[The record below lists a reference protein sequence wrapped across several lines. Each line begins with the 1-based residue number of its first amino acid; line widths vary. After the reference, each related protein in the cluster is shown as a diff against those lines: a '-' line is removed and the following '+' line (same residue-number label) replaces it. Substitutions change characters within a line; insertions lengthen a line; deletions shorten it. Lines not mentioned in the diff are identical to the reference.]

1 MVDRDRLAL
10 WRDLAVAIAVA
21 GVVFALSYA
30 GGGYDVSTR
39 AYAGIAAWW
48 ALGVGAAVG
57 LGAVRTRLDRFALWA
72 LGLFAAFAV
81 WTLISVA
88 WAPDAERAFDKFDQV
103 SLYVAI
109 LAIAIVLGRT
119 VSAYVVVTGAT
130 LGLSGIAGVALVSR
144 LFPSVFGT
152 VPGATIL
159 PLVVARLS
167 FPLGYWNGLGIEVAL
182 AYPLL
187 LAIMTSRRSPLV
199 RALAVL
205 PLPVLGADLYFTSS
219 RGAFVAALVAV
230 IAYVAITPR
239 RWPALGAIV
248 LAAIEAAVAIATIKP
263 KTALVDAEM
272 SNPVAIAEGHHVALV
287 VGIAA
292 VLGALVWY
300 GLNELVARRP
310 FPDPPR
316 LAGYA
321 LTGLF
326 VLLAVVAIA
335 LSHPVWRFNQFRNP
349 NFGNYGG
356 TNQTFIQEHLLS
368 SSGSGRWQFWG
379 AAIGQFKAH
388 PLQGGGAGSWFY
400 WWLQHQTSI
409 YSLSAHSL
417 YLEALGELGII
428 GFLLVLG
435 AVLVALVGAVRSA
448 FALAS
453 AEVAAAAAVA
463 IAFFAAAAY
472 DWVWDLAGITVVGMG
487 MAGVALGAS
496 PIGELRPW
504 RRESVVRPVVA
515 LAAVGAVIA
524 QFIVLSATLHLRNS
538 YAAYNVSDA
547 KRATAQALAAKA
559 LEPWAASPYTQLGE
573 LAQAEGQYRVA
584 HRWFQDAIK
593 RSPLDSNLWATAARL
608 DVLRGRIPLAEREL
622 QQARKL
628 YRANPLL
635 TATNG

>member
-21 GVVFALSYA
+21 GVIFALSYA
-30 GGGYDVSTR
+30 GGGYDISTR

-48 ALGVGAAVG
+48 VLGVGAAVG

-72 LGLFAAFAV
+72 LALFAAFAV

-130 LGLSGIAGVALVSR
+130 LGLSGVAAVALVSR

-152 VPGATIL
+152 APGSNIL
-159 PLVVARLS
+159 NLLEARLS

-182 AYPLL
+182 AYPVL
-187 LAIMTSRRSPLV
+187 LAIMTSRRSPAV

-205 PLPVLGADLYFTSS
+205 PLPVLAADLYFTSS
-219 RGAFVAALVAV
+219 RGAFVAAIVAV
-230 IAYVAITPR
+230 VAYVAITPR
-239 RWPALGAIV
+239 RWSAVAAIV
-248 LAAIEAAVAIATIKP
+248 LAAIEAAVAIAVIKP
-263 KTALVDAEM
+263 KTALVDVEL
-272 SNPVAIAEGHHVALV
+272 SNPVAISEGHHVALV

-300 GLNELVARRP
+300 GINELIERRP
-310 FPDPPR
+310 IPQPPR
-316 LAGYA
+316 IAGYA
-321 LTGLF
+321 VTALF
-326 VLLAVVAIA
+326 VVLVVVAIA
-335 LSHPVWRFNQFRNP
+335 LSHPVWRFNQFRSP
-349 NFGNYGG
+349 NFGNYGS
-356 TNQTFIQEHLLS
+356 TNQTFVEQHLLS

-379 AAIGQFKAH
+379 AAISQFKEH

-400 WWLQHQTSI
+400 FWLQHKTSI

-417 YLEALGELGII
+417 YLEALGELGIV
-428 GFLLVLG
+428 GFLLILG
-435 AVLVALVGAVRSA
+435 AVLVALVGAVRA
-448 FALAS
+448 ARALVS
-453 AEVAAAAAVA
+453 AEIAAAAAVA
-463 IAFFAAAAY
+463 IAFFVAAAY

-487 MAGVALGAS
+487 MVGVALGAS
-496 PIGELRPW
+496 PIGELKPW
-504 RRESVVRPVVA
+504 RRESIVRPVVA

-524 QFIVLSATLHLRNS
+524 QFVVLSATLHLRNS
-538 YAAYNVSDA
+538 YAADKLSDA
-547 KRATAQALAAKA
+547 KGATAQALAAKA
-559 LEPWAASPYTQLGE
+559 LEPWAATPYLQLGE
-573 LAQAEGQYRVA
+573 LAQAEGQYKIA
-584 HRWFQDAIK
+584 HRWLMDAIK
-593 RSPLDSNLWATAARL
+593 RSPLDSNLWATAAHI
-608 DVLRGRIPLAEREL
+608 DVLGGRIPLAEREL
-622 QQARKL
+622 VTARKL
-628 YRANPLL
+628 YPTNPLL